1 MVYKKLVYCA
11 ADDDDEILE
20 IIAEMSDA
28 THWFLRR

>member
-11 ADDDDEILE
+11 ADDDDDILE

-28 THWFLRR
+28 TH